1 MSTDTFLSFLL
12 FAFVTA
18 ITPGPNNILLMTS
31 GVNHGFRKTIPH
43 LLGVTFGFAMLVLS
57 AGLGLNELFSRFPA
71 IYQVMKW
78 FCAVYFVY
86 LAWRLSTAPSAAMTT
101 ATTASSPRAAWRFR
115 DGVAF
120 QWINPKGW
128 IMAIGTFSSYVPAV
142 GGAHLV
148 IGTALLFALIC
159 FPSFIVWVTFGSQM
173 RRYLEQGNRRR
184 VFNTGMALLLLSS
197 LIPLFAGG
205 SMHGG

>member
-1 MSTDTFLSFLL
+1 MTTDTLLSFLL

-43 LLGVTFGFAMLVLS
+43 LLGVTFGFAMLVLGT
-57 AGLGLNELFSRFPA
+57 GLGLNELFSRFPA

-78 FCAVYFVY
+78 FCTVYFVY
-86 LAWRLSTAPSAAMTT
+86 LAWKLAMAPTGTT
-101 ATTASSPRAAWRFR
+101 TSDTVAPSPRAAWRFR

-128 IMAIGTFSSYVPAV
+128 IMAVGTFSSYVPAV
-142 GGAHLV
+142 GGVHLV
-148 IGTALLFALIC
+148 IGAALLFALIC
-159 FPSFIVWVTFGSQM
+159 FPAFIVWVTFGSRM
-173 RRYLEQGNRRR
+173 RHYLDQGNRRR
-184 VFNTGMALLLLSS
+184 IFNIAMALLLLSS
-197 LIPLFAGG
+197 LIPLFA
-205 SMHGG
+205 SPSHST

>member
-1 MSTDTFLSFLL
+1 MATDTLLSFLL

-43 LLGVTFGFAMLVLS
+43 LLGVTFGFAMLVLGT
-57 AGLGLNELFSRFPA
+57 GLGLNELFSRFPA
-71 IYQVMKW
+71 IYQAMKW

-86 LAWRLSTAPSAAMTT
+86 LAWKLSTAPTGPMTQAATDP
-101 ATTASSPRAAWRFR
+101 APREAWRFR

-142 GGAHLV
+142 GGVRLV
-148 IGTALLFALIC
+148 IGAALLFALIC
-159 FPSFIVWVTFGSQM
+159 FPSFILWVTFGSRL

-184 VFNTGMALLLLSS
+184 IFNIGMAMLLLAS
-197 LIPLFAGG
+197 LIPLFAG
-205 SMHGG
+205 